1 MAYENRN
8 YAFAENFVGELARAG
23 LRHVCICPGSRSTPA
38 AIAFARHTG
47 IKKWYHLDERSASFF
62 ALGIAKAQE
71 EPVAVLSTSGTAG
84 ANFHPAVIEAH
95 YSNVPLIAITAD
107 RPTELWEWGAPQA
120 MDQTSLF
127 GNHAKWSVAMPTPE
141 STPALVRYVR
151 ACAARIYATAVES
164 PAGPVHVNMPFR
176 DPLSPQQVP
185 ADQWLLGE
193 GESLGVSSNAAY
205 TRVISGSV
213 APDPVAVKRIA
224 RELSHVERG
233 LIVCGPQLPIS
244 LASLIVA
251 LAERLNYPVLAD
263 PLSQV
268 RAGSHSLSNII
279 PTYDLFLRDASLIQG
294 FAPEAVIR
302 FGAWPTNRPLM
313 SFLESHRSVRHI
325 HIGVNGWSDP
335 AHLNTDVI
343 RADPALVCEAFLV
356 DLPQPDHD
364 SQWLQRWQALGDA
377 TQAAI
382 HANLS
387 DIGELFEGKLF
398 AELGALLPEG
408 AALFAGNSMPVRDM
422 DTYFPAIPKTVRF
435 ESNRG
440 VNGIDGVVSTALGF
454 GATWPGRLVLVIG
467 DVSFYHDMNGLLA
480 AQRYGMD
487 ATIIIINNDGGAIFS
502 FLPQHN
508 YPEHFEELFGTPHG
522 LTFRSTADLYGLP
535 YAKVSS
541 WGDFQAAVTASFATN
556 GPSIIEVPG
565 DRERNLALHK
575 EVSET
580 VLASVRDQVA
590 HATGA

>member
-1 MAYENRN
+1 MTYENRN
-8 YAFAENFVGELARAG
+8 YAFAETFVEELARSG

-47 IKKWYHLDERSASFF
+47 IKKWHHLDERSASFF
-62 ALGIAKAQE
+62 ALGIAKSLG

-84 ANFHPAVIEAH
+84 ANFHPAVIEAR

-107 RPTELWEWGAPQA
+107 RPPELWEWGTPQT

-127 GNHAKWSVAMPTPE
+127 GNHAKWSVAMPPPE

-151 ACAARIYATAVES
+151 ALAARVYATAAES
-164 PAGPVHVNMPFR
+164 PAGPVHVNIPFR

-185 ADQWLLGE
+185 ADQQLLIGE
-193 GESLGVSSNAAY
+193 ASLGVDSDIPY
-205 TRVISGSV
+205 TRVVSGSV
-213 APDPVAVKRIA
+213 APDPVAVQRIA
-224 RELSHVERG
+224 GELGRVERG
-233 LIVCGPQLPIS
+233 VIVCGPQLPAS
-244 LASLIVA
+244 LAPSIVA
-251 LAERLNYPVLAD
+251 LAERLGYPVLAD

-268 RAGSHSLSNII
+268 RAGSHSLSNAID
-279 PTYDLFLRDASLIQG
+279 TYDLFLRDESLTQG
-294 FAPEAVIR
+294 LAPEAVIR

-313 SFLESHRSVRHI
+313 SFLKSHRSARHI
-325 HIGVNGWSDP
+325 QIGVSGWIDP

-343 RADPALVCEAFLV
+343 RADPALVCEALLA

-364 SQWLQRWQALGDA
+364 SQWLQRWQALRDA
-377 TQAAI
+377 TRTAI
-382 HANLS
+382 HTQLPGM
-387 DIGELFEGKLF
+387 GELFEGKLF

-422 DTYFPAIPKTVRF
+422 DTYFPVTPKAVRI

-522 LTFRSTADLYGLP
+522 LTFKPAADLYGLP
-535 YAKVSS
+535 YTKADS
-541 WGDFQAAVTASFATN
+541 WDAFQAAVTASFATN
-556 GPSIIEVPG
+556 GTSIIEVPG
-565 DRERNLALHK
+565 DRDRNLALHR
-575 EVSET
+575 EVSES
-580 VLASVRDQVA
+580 VLASVREQTA
-590 HATGA
+590 HATRG

>member
-1 MAYENRN
+1 
-8 YAFAENFVGELARAG
+8 
-23 LRHVCICPGSRSTPA
+23 
-38 AIAFARHTG
+38 
-47 IKKWYHLDERSASFF
+47 
-62 ALGIAKAQE
+62 
-71 EPVAVLSTSGTAG
+71 
-84 ANFHPAVIEAH
+84 
-95 YSNVPLIAITAD
+95 
-107 RPTELWEWGAPQA
+107 
-120 MDQTSLF
+120 
-127 GNHAKWSVAMPTPE
+127 
-141 STPALVRYVR
+141 
-151 ACAARIYATAVES
+151 
-164 PAGPVHVNMPFR
+164 
-176 DPLSPQQVP
+176 
-185 ADQWLLGE
+185 
-193 GESLGVSSNAAY
+193 
-205 TRVISGSV
+205 
-213 APDPVAVKRIA
+213 
-224 RELSHVERG
+224 
-233 LIVCGPQLPIS
+233 
-244 LASLIVA
+244 
-251 LAERLNYPVLAD
+251 
-263 PLSQV
+263 
-268 RAGSHSLSNII
+268 
-279 PTYDLFLRDASLIQG
+279 
-294 FAPEAVIR
+294 
-302 FGAWPTNRPLM
+302 M

-356 DLPQPDHD
+356 DLPQSDHD